1 MKVREYIDK
10 ISGKSKKIRIVAV
23 DFDRT
28 LFDESIEGYPHIG
41 LPIHSTIE
49 LVKELQREGWKT
61 ILWTCRNGRELEEA
75 INACNKEDLYF
86 DAINDNIDKEEN
98 ERLSRKVYASLY
110 IDDKAI
116 NMLDI

>member
-1 MKVREYIDK
+1 MNIRDYIEH
-10 ISGKSKKIRIVAV
+10 ICGKSKKTRIVAV

-28 LFDESIEGYPHIG
+28 LFDHAFEGYPHIG
-41 LPIHSTIE
+41 LPINSTIDFI
-49 LVKELQREGWKT
+49 KDLQQEGWKT
-61 ILWTCRNGRELEEA
+61 ILWTCRDGVELEQA
-75 INACNKEDLYF
+75 VRACNEQDLYF

-98 ERLSRKVYASLY
+98 NRLSRKVYASLY